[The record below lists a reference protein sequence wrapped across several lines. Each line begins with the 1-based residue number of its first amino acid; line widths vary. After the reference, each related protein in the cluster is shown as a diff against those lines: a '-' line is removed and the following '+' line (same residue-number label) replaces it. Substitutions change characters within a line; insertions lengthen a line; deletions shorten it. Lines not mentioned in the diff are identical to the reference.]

1 MAVATLPPMKSKEA
15 SPPST
20 FMAVSGFFLCIRRV
34 PSLLSLFSV
43 AAGVDASVRLSFVS
57 KG

>member
-20 FMAVSGFFLCIRRV
+20 FMAVSGLCIRRV

-43 AAGVDASVRLSFVS
+43 AAGADASVRLSFVS